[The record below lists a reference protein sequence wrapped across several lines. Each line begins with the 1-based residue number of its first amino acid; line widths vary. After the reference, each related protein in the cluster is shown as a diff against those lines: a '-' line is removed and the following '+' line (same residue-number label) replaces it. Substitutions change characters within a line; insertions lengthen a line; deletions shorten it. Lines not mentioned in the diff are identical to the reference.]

1 MKKITILAIALSFFT
16 LSCTNSPK
24 ETENE
29 QIKDT
34 IEAKDSLINR
44 VFTLAEEQYP
54 VLVNQLIDKK
64 PLLHARTL
72 TANGDLLAVNKGN
85 WTSGFFSGTLWYIYE
100 QTQNEYFKESALTFT
115 LDLDSVKHIKWN
127 HDVGFMMES
136 SFGNAMRLTG
146 VDYKAQ
152 LIESAK
158 SLVTRYRPDAKVI
171 QSWDADQAWILDK
184 GWTMPVIID
193 NMMNLKLL
201 FNATEYT
208 GDSSFY
214 NIAVTHANTTIK
226 HHFREDFSSYHVI
239 DYDKNGEV
247 LHKHT
252 AQGYAHSS
260 SWARGQAWGVY
271 GYIETFALTG
281 DSAYLNQAIAIAN
294 YIMTNKTIP
303 EDKVPYWDYNAPDI
317 PDAPKD
323 ASAAAITASA
333 LFELQKRDEENK
345 DLYLAYAEKILRTLA
360 SDKFL
365 AKAGEN
371 GGFLLTHSV
380 GNIHTGEDVNN
391 ALNYADYYFLEA
403 LLRWKNL

>member
-1 MKKITILAIALSFFT
+1 MKKITFLAIALSFFAI
-16 LSCTNSPK
+16 SCTNSPK

-29 QIKDT
+29 QAT
-34 IEAKDSLINR
+34 ETKDSLINR
-44 VFTLAEEQYP
+44 IFALAEVQYP
-54 VLVNQLIDKK
+54 ILVEQLIDKK
-64 PLLHARTL
+64 PMRHARTL
-72 TANGDLLAVNKGN
+72 DADGSLIAVNKGN

-100 QTQNEYFKESALTFT
+100 YTQNANFKESALKFT

-136 SFGNAMRLTG
+136 SYGNAMRLTG
-146 VDYKAQ
+146 NDYKEE

-193 NMMNLKLL
+193 NLMNLKLL
-201 FNATEYT
+201 FDATKFT

-239 DYDKNGEV
+239 DYDKDGDV

-252 AQGYAHSS
+252 AQGCAHSS

-271 GYIETFALTG
+271 GYVETFSLTG
-281 DSAYLNQAIAIAN
+281 DSAYLEQAKAIAN

-303 EDKVPYWDYNAPDI
+303 EDNVPYWDYNAPDI

-323 ASAAAITASA
+323 ASAAAITACA
-333 LFELQKRDEENK
+333 LLELQKHDTENK
-345 DLYLAYAEKILRTLA
+345 DLYMAYAEKILRTLA

-403 LLRWKNL
+403 LLRWKTN